1 MLATLILTTVLIT
14 PIGTWQAEP
23 PRLLTIES
31 LTTYLANRQVVEEP
45 IVLPVQH
52 RYRNAVGVERW
63 RSLVEKYFAPRDV
76 GKALCII
83 GRESGGNPN
92 AKNVRSSAAGMWQ
105 FLRSTWDWVAESTGS
120 PSYADGG
127 PYDPVWATVNALWLV
142 EHGGGWG
149 HWVTNMSC

>member
-63 RSLVEKYFAPRDV
+63 RSLVEKYFRPKDV
-76 GKALCII
+76 EWALGVMSC
-83 GRESGGNPN
+83 ESGGNPN
-92 AKNVRSSAAGMWQ
+92 AKNAHSSASGLFQHLARYWPE
-105 FLRSTWDWVAESTGS
+105 RSVKA
-120 PSYADGG
+120 
-127 PYDPVWATVNALWLV
+127 
-142 EHGGGWG
+142 GWG
-149 HWVTNMSC
+149 GASIWDPEANIAVAAWLLDKAGKGSWVCKG